1 MTRESNKKLEEDARN
16 KYYQDLAEMVAEGK
30 PDPEEEMQ
38 KAQEQKHSEMIKKA
52 EQEKKK

>member
-1 MTRESNKKLEEDARN
+1 MTLESNKKLEEDAKN
-16 KYYQDLAEMVAEGK
+16 KYYQDLTEMVAEGK

-38 KAQEQKHSEMIKKA
+38 KAQEQKHSEMIKKN